1 MKVKVQL
8 FKSFCIC
15 FHNIA
20 LWENFH
26 VYCLNKFVSAYVK
39 CIKLFFGFH
48 KYSGVTDMLLQLGLP
63 SFDTVLHNARTR
75 FANNLHL
82 LDNSVVS
89 VSCR

>member
-1 MKVKVQL
+1 MQ
-8 FKSFCIC
+8 FSCSFCIC

-26 VYCLNKFVSAYVK
+26 VYCLNKFASAYVK
-39 CIKLFFGFH
+39 CIKILFGFH
-48 KYSGVTDMLLQLGLP
+48 KHSSVTDMLLQLGLP

-89 VSCR
+89 VSCRL